1 VGWSALVTVTLTA
14 AHVEGLAGLG
24 VPEVLEAI
32 QTLGLAASSRS
43 HTIRVPTVRENT
55 AFLIAHAEAELLVL
69 KASPWAVR
77 ATMALAVARYI
88 ETTAHGHAHPLVCE
102 AARPAL
108 ATCPSRGAD
117 GVQST
122 GQNAALL
129 VAKPFFD
136 LLVICTDVAILT
148 VLRWGDG
155 GCNFIGGSGAC
166 TTVSEESGSAEVARC
181 AQACAGPEIALLRRR
196 SNTSRE
202 THYASDCC
210 GHKEADGQDS
220 AHNGT
225 VLAKDNS
232 SAAATGLHEEL

>member
-1 VGWSALVTVTLTA
+1 MLFNSGWRADGTNTLLSLKDLDRIPHALHVFIARLYNITL
-14 AHVEGLAGLG
+14 
-24 VPEVLEAI
+24 
-32 QTLGLAASSRS
+32 
-43 HTIRVPTVRENT
+43 
-55 AFLIAHAEAELLVL
+55 LIL

-88 ETTAHGHAHPLVCE
+88 ETTAHGNAHPLVCE
-102 AARPAL
+102 TARSFF
-108 ATCPSRGAD
+108 ATCPSRRAD

-122 GQNAALL
+122 GQNTALL
-129 VAKPFFD
+129 VAKLSIG
-136 LLVICTDVAILT
+136 LLVICADIAVLT

-155 GCNFIGGSGAC
+155 GCKVVGGSGAY
-166 TTVSEESGSAEVARC
+166 TTDSEESGSAKVARC
-181 AQACAGPEIALLRRR
+181 AQACAGTEVALLRRR
-196 SNTSRE
+196 ISTSRE

-210 GHKEADGQDS
+210 GHKEADGQGS